1 MEIRGTTVLTTGAT
15 EASRGAKAGLSRRHS
30 ALGKMSQQQ
39 KMTENVE

>member
-1 MEIRGTTVLTTGAT
+1 MEIRGKTVLITGAS
-15 EASRGAKAGLSRRHS
+15 EASRGANAGLSRRQA